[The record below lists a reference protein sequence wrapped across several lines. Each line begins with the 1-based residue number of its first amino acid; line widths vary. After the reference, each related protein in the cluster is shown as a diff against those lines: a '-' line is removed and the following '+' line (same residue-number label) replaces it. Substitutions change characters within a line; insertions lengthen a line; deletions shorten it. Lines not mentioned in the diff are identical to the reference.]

1 MATIL
6 LDTSVIFDH
15 LNGRCGRT
23 AFLDRLIVQGHI
35 LACCPV
41 NITEV
46 YAGLR
51 PGEETKTDA
60 FLNSLECLPVT
71 PATARQAGLLRRD
84 WQKKGQT
91 LSYTDVTIAAVALS
105 EGVPLLTGNQK
116 HFPMPELVLFPLPEP
131 GEAR

>member
-15 LNGRCGRT
+15 LNGRHGRT
-23 AFLDRLIVQGHI
+23 EFLAQLIGQGHV

-51 PGEETKTDA
+51 PGEETITDA

-71 PATARQAGLLRRD
+71 PPIARQAGLLRRD
-84 WQKKGQT
+84 WQKKGHT
-91 LSYTDVTIAAVALS
+91 LSYTDVTIAAVALCGQVQLVS
-105 EGVPLLTGNQK
+105 DNQK
-116 HFPMPELVLFPLPEP
+116 HFLMPELQLFPLPDRAE
-131 GEAR
+131 